1 MQANLLAQFSK
12 LLGANGAK
20 GMPANNAS
28 KVGGQDVNALFSK
41 LMKLVNSNASS
52 DDILKLVNQESKGLN
67 KEDKELLMNVMADFM
82 EGEEHVEVAE
92 ENPLMEMAQ
101 SKNESKAEAP
111 KENTRN
117 SFFVKS
123 ENKDEKLL
131 SILDKKQ
138 PALESAK
145 VQQGPLAQVLK
156 DKGIAHAEMPQ
167 TLTQVQGQEQVKTP
181 VNLKLA
187 ALSGKF
193 SKDASPESP
202 KLEGQRNLQ
211 SGDDFLNN
219 LAMMKK
225 PQMNQEKTSTNNVFS
240 LSKFQKEQSVLENG
254 IIKTKKSDFFK
265 TSAKE
270 ENSDSEVKV
279 DEKVHSFSKEEAA
292 LAMLTKEGIRP
303 IHKMNTESSVNGQ
316 TKVLDLSSI
325 NPSDTNQVIEKIS
338 DYITQSRF
346 NNTDSLDLV
355 VKHDSLGQFNVQVNK
370 TSGSDLIDLQIKTAT
385 AEGNQFFARHE
396 SDLLKHLGQNGVK
409 VADLKIAM
417 SDAITM
423 SNGSEMRKNTDS
435 GSQFSGNQHQGSH
448 NSSNGSSQDFSRGG
462 EQRRRQM
469 WEEYRER
476 LGA

>member
-20 GMPANNAS
+20 GSSVANAP
-28 KVGGQDVNALFSK
+28 KAGGQDVNALFSK
-41 LMKLVNSNASS
+41 LMKLVNSNAST
-52 DDILKLVNQESKGLN
+52 DDIVKLVDKESAGLN

-82 EGEEHVEVAE
+82 EGEELQGKAQQVEVAL
-92 ENPLMEMAQ
+92 ENPAKEMATT
-101 SKNESKAEAP
+101 KGESKLETG
-111 KENTRN
+111 KENTLN
-117 SFFVKS
+117 DFFKKS
-123 ENKDEKLL
+123 DSKDEKLL

-138 PALESAK
+138 PVKEAAK
-145 VQQGPLAQVLK
+145 GQQASIPQVAKEGNLQ
-156 DKGIAHAEMPQ
+156 AHI
-167 TLTQVQGQEQVKTP
+167 VS
-181 VNLKLA
+181 NLKASNLQTQANKDLA
-187 ALSGKF
+187 TNL
-193 SKDASPESP
+193 P
-202 KLEGQRNLQ
+202 KSEGHKSLQ

-225 PQMNQEKTSTNNVFS
+225 PVQSQSLNGEKSSVSNVFS
-240 LSKFQKEQSVLENG
+240 LSKFQKEQSVLDNG

-265 TSAKE
+265 TSSKE
-270 ENSDSEVKV
+270 ESSDSEVKV
-279 DEKVHSFSKEEAA
+279 DEKVHTFSKEEAA
-292 LAMLTKEGIRP
+292 LAMLTREGVRP

-316 TKVLDLSSI
+316 TKVLDLSAI
-325 NPSDTNQVIEKIS
+325 NPTDTNQVIEKIS
-338 DYITQSRF
+338 NYITQSRF
-346 NNTDSLDLV
+346 SNADSLDLV

-385 AEGNQFFARHE
+385 AEGNQFFAKHE

-435 GSQFSGNQHQGSH
+435 GSQFSGNQNQGSH

-462 EQRRRQM
+462 EQRRKQL